1 MRARRKPLWTSPL
14 PADPPTGA
22 QVVGHGREVLA
33 LVELGPVTLE
43 ALPDGVFDV
52 AGQGG
57 GGLAV
62 PLQDQHGRPGLV
74 GDAPPNLHHHATAWA
89 PAGGG
94 AAARPR
100 RSGGITC
107 WRCSAPGYGSAS
119 SPGSVGGGS
128 TWSAHCLCS
137 KWSTCATRPAGSA
150 AVSSHAPRATPASA
164 RCPSRPWWSR
174 RSAASSHP
182 TPTRTSSSR
191 RPGRRQLDPG
201 GHAHDA
207 VPVQLP
213 PRLPAR
219 GRPRRP

>member
-62 PLQDQHGRPGLV
+62 ALQNSTAARAWSATLPESSPPRDGL
-74 GDAPPNLHHHATAWA
+74 G

-100 RSGGITC
+100 LR
-107 WRCSAPGYGSAS
+107 
-119 SPGSVGGGS
+119 
-128 TWSAHCLCS
+128 
-137 KWSTCATRPAGSA
+137 RPA
-150 AVSSHAPRATPASA
+150 PA
-164 RCPSRPWWSR
+164 
-174 RSAASSHP
+174 
-182 TPTRTSSSR
+182 
-191 RPGRRQLDPG
+191 
-201 GHAHDA
+201 
-207 VPVQLP
+207 
-213 PRLPAR
+213 
-219 GRPRRP
+219 